1 MKQIKNMP
9 FSVKERLKNKARLLK
24 RTFNDTLKFYAMERF
39 LYRLSKSDYAN
50 TFILKGALIF
60 QVWNRDKF
68 RPTQDIDLLGNT
80 DNSENNIREII
91 KNILLTEVEDDGLVF
106 FPETIETMLIKEDA
120 DYHGVRVVF
129 KGKLDTA
136 KIDMQVDVG
145 FDDIIYPKPEV
156 VKFPVILNFSNP
168 NIMSYTKES
177 VIAEKFEAMVQ
188 LGNQNSRMKDFYD
201 IWILSLNFSFD
212 IQNLSEAVKKTFDH
226 RNTKLSADIIAFSK
240 DFPDLK
246 QIQWKAFRNKIKQ
259 DDIPESFREI
269 IADIKRIIVPVIN
282 TTEQDLQWDHKEK
295 VWELSERSKGN
306 DL

>member
-1 MKQIKNMP
+1 
-9 FSVKERLKNKARLLK
+9 
-24 RTFNDTLKFYAMERF
+24 
-39 LYRLSKSDYAN
+39 
-50 TFILKGALIF
+50 
-60 QVWNRDKF
+60 
-68 RPTQDIDLLGNT
+68 
-80 DNSENNIREII
+80 
-91 KNILLTEVEDDGLVF
+91 
-106 FPETIETMLIKEDA
+106 
-120 DYHGVRVVF
+120 
-129 KGKLDTA
+129 
-136 KIDMQVDVG
+136 MQVDVG
-145 FDDIIYPKPEV
+145 FDDIIYPKPEA

-259 DDIPESFREI
+259 DDIPETFREI
-269 IADIKRIIVPVIN
+269 IADIKKFIIPVIN
-282 TTEQDLQWDHKEK
+282 TTEQDLQWDHKKK
-295 VWELSERSKGN
+295 VWE
-306 DL
+306 